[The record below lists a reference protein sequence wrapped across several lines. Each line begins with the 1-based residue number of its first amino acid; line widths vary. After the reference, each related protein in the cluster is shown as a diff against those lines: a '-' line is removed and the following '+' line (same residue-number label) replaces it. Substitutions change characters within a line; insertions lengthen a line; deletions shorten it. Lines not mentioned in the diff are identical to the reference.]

1 MSDEPKRFNSVI
13 EMLTHDC
20 HKYALENASLKA
32 DAQVILKH
40 LVEASSDC
48 ARLKAEV
55 ERLQQEKNELAAMIH
70 PVSLKG
76 WIHTKGRN
84 AAKKG
89 KQS

>member
-1 MSDEPKRFNSVI
+1 MSDEPNRFDSVI

-20 HKYALENASLKA
+20 HKYALEN
-32 DAQVILKH
+32 
-40 LVEASSDC
+40 

-84 AAKKG
+84 AAKEG
-89 KQS
+89 KPSV